1 LHSAFAFFVNPHSL
15 WMHTMKRWILATL
28 LATSALA
35 AFAQT
40 IRYAP
45 ADVKP
50 AMLTVTAP
58 PEITLDGQPDRLS
71 PGSRIRNTNNL
82 LLLSGSVVG
91 QQLPVVYRRDSA
103 GLVHEVW
110 VLTEAEYARIGGSG
124 GDRQGGKR
132 FEELL
137 NFIFGARVR
146 QP

>member
-1 LHSAFAFFVNPHSL
+1 
-15 WMHTMKRWILATL
+15 MKRWFLAAL
-28 LATSALA
+28 LAASTLA

-50 AMLTVTAP
+50 AVLKVTAP

-91 QQLPVVYRRDSA
+91 RELPVVYRRDAA

-110 VLTEAEYARIGGSG
+110 VLTEEEYAKIGGSG

-137 NFIFGARVR
+137 NFIFGTRIK
-146 QP
+146 QQ